1 MRRPAPPSSTPSSA
15 PSSAASSVVTA
26 VAAAAVLVALAGF
39 GNPAAAEL
47 TADERAQLEQMRDG
61 DMKKLVI
68 HDAPKA
74 AVDAVFV
81 NPNGGR
87 ATVEDFAGAVT
98 VVNLWATWCP
108 PCIKEMPALDRL
120 RQALADDPRVDVVTV
135 NTERRGRIK
144 AKAFLEDNLLYA
156 LEPWSDER
164 NALPR
169 AIGVLGL
176 PTTVILDPQGREI
189 ARLQGDAVWDAPEAE
204 AILRRL
210 ADFAGD
216 ES

>member
-1 MRRPAPPSSTPSSA
+1 MRRS
-15 PSSAASSVVTA
+15 
-26 VAAAAVLVALAGF
+26 L
-39 GNPAAAEL
+39 PAAALLAALAAFANPALAEL
-47 TADERAQLEQMRDG
+47 SAEERAQLEQMREG
-61 DMKKLVI
+61 DMTKLLI
-68 HDAPKA
+68 HEAPKP
-74 AVDAVFV
+74 AVEAEFF
-81 NPNGGR
+81 NPNGGA
-87 ATVEDFAGAVT
+87 ATVQDFAGQVT

-120 RQALADDPRVDVVTV
+120 RQALSDDPRVDVVTV
-135 NTERRGRIK
+135 NTERRGR
-144 AKAFLEDNLLYA
+144 AKAMDFMADNKLYA

-204 AILRRL
+204 ALLRRL
-210 ADFAGD
+210 GEMIEAEG
-216 ES
+216 

>member
-1 MRRPAPPSSTPSSA
+1 MRRPLC
-15 PSSAASSVVTA
+15 
-26 VAAAAVLVALAGF
+26 AAVLVALAGF
-39 GNPAAAEL
+39 GNPAL
-47 TADERAQLEQMRDG
+47 ADLSAGQVAQLQHMREG
-61 DMKKLVI
+61 DMRKLLI
-68 HDAPKA
+68 HDAPKP
-74 AVDAVFV
+74 AVEAEFF
-81 NPNGGR
+81 NPNGGA
-87 ATVEDFAGAVT
+87 ATVQDFAGKVT

-120 RQALADDPRVDVVTV
+120 RQALSDDPRVDVVPV
-135 NTERRGRIK
+135 NTARRGR
-144 AKAFLEDNLLYA
+144 AKAMDFLEENKLYA

-189 ARLQGDAVWDAPEAE
+189 ARLQGAAVWAAPEAD

-210 ADFAGD
+210 GELAAADG
-216 ES
+216 

>member
-1 MRRPAPPSSTPSSA
+1 MRRT
-15 PSSAASSVVTA
+15 ASA
-26 VAAAAVLVALAGF
+26 VALLVALAAF
-39 GNPAAAEL
+39 GNPALADLSEAERAEL
-47 TADERAQLEQMRDG
+47 SEMREG
-61 DMKKLVI
+61 DMKKLLI
-68 HDAPKA
+68 HAAPKP
-74 AVDAVFV
+74 AVDATFV
-81 NPNGGR
+81 NPNGGA
-87 ATVEDFAGAVT
+87 ATVQDFAGQVT

-120 RQALADDPRVDVVTV
+120 RQALSDDPRVDVVTV
-135 NTERRGRIK
+135 NTERRGR
-144 AKAFLEDNLLYA
+144 AKATAFMEDNMLYA

-164 NALPR
+164 SALPR

-210 ADFAGD
+210 GELAGA
-216 ES
+216 EG